1 MEHFRILTFK
11 KHFNFISKQQ
21 RIIGETSLI
30 RQSYPLRNNNKK
42 CF

>member
-21 RIIGETSLI
+21 HIIGETSLI
-30 RQSYPLRNNNKK
+30 SQSYPLRNNNKK